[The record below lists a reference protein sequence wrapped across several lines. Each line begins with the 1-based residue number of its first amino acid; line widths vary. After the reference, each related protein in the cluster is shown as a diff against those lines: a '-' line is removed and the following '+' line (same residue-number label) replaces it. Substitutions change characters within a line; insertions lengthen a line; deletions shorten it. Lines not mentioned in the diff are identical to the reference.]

1 MLHLQFSEGSWHR
14 NARLKNKLGSF
25 REAQRRTWSCYP
37 KNTSLLKNLQSRES
51 FTPEMNLLFTQQ
63 WQVHPTLS
71 QGTRDWVPSA
81 WIPMT
86 RCLGLYVCLLSNQT
100 STLILLFVFLLYIVY
115 TYPGRSLEKEMATLS
130 SILAWRIPRTEEPGG
145 L

>member
-1 MLHLQFSEGSWHR
+1 
-14 NARLKNKLGSF
+14 
-25 REAQRRTWSCYP
+25 
-37 KNTSLLKNLQSRES
+37 
-51 FTPEMNLLFTQQ
+51 
-63 WQVHPTLS
+63 
-71 QGTRDWVPSA
+71 
-81 WIPMT
+81 MT